1 MVSLLLELPTVPMP
15 HNITINHMDVLV
27 GETAALLQ
35 QNIGTHVCRKTMQI
49 VHYSGLCIVI
59 SIYVTRDVHSGDSN
73 IRNRIVEEQK
83 KTSRY
88 CHHSKWLLK
97 MRLLF

>member
-1 MVSLLLELPTVPMP
+1 MVSLLLELPTVPTP
-15 HNITINHMDVLV
+15 HNITINHPDVLV

-59 SIYVTRDVHSGDSN
+59 SIYVTRDVHS
-73 IRNRIVEEQK
+73 
-83 KTSRY
+83 
-88 CHHSKWLLK
+88 
-97 MRLLF
+97 